1 MSAHSTEK
9 ILIKTLDI
17 LDNLYQENKIERPR
31 VKKIILKQEWNVILG
46 TNNLCGM
53 VINFTG
59 IHAVHGEQKL
69 RDRIDSIK
77 KLIGK
82 DLFDVASDYIYSNDI
97 QERSLAVGSISCIS
111 QPFLS
116 STQIKKRGFNECKD
130 IMDMLKPTDTV
141 AIVGYG
147 GFVRKL
153 LGKCKEVH
161 VTEMRPRGRF
171 ESVIIGE
178 NVDFGP
184 KEIYIHTEKENKK
197 VLSNSDIVMIT
208 ASTLVNGTF
217 DEVIDYSKNARIRG
231 LYGPSGSIIPD
242 VLFENGLNYQR
253 AFEITNTPK
262 FEYDSINDNS
272 LEVAIKE
279 SQTLHCISP
288 RLV

>member
-1 MSAHSTEK
+1 MSTHSTEK
-9 ILIKTLDI
+9 ILVKTLDI

-31 VKKIILKQEWNVILG
+31 VKKIILKQEWNVIFG

-59 IHAVHGEQKL
+59 VHAVHGEQKL
-69 RDRIDSIK
+69 RDRIDLIK
-77 KLIGK
+77 GLIGK
-82 DLFDVASDYIYSNDI
+82 DLFNVASDYITSNDI
-97 QERSLAVGSISCIS
+97 QERSLAVGSISCMS

-116 STQIKKRGFNECKD
+116 SNQIKKRGFNECRD
-130 IMDMLKPTDTV
+130 IMDMLNPTDTV

-153 LGKCKEVH
+153 LGKCKEIH
-161 VTEMRPRGRF
+161 VTEMRPRERF

-184 KEIYIHTEKENKK
+184 KEIYIHTEKDNKK
-197 VLSNSDIVMIT
+197 VLSKSDIVMIT

-253 AFEITNTPK
+253 VYEITNTPR
-262 FEYDSINDNS
+262 FEYDSINDAS
-272 LEVAIKE
+272 LEVALKE

-288 RLV
+288 RSI

>member
-161 VTEMRPRGRF
+161 VTEMRPRERF

-184 KEIYIHTEKENKK
+184 KEIYIHSEKENKK

-253 AFEITNTPK
+253 AFEITNTSK
-262 FEYDSINDNS
+262 FEYDSINDTS
-272 LEVAIKE
+272 LEVALKE

-288 RLV
+288 KLI

>member
-1 MSAHSTEK
+1 MSEHSTEK

-31 VKKIILKQEWNVILG
+31 IKKIILKQEWNVLLG

-69 RDRIDSIK
+69 RDRLDSIK

-82 DLFDVASDYIYSNDI
+82 DLFDVASDYISSNDI

-116 STQIKKRGFNECKD
+116 STQIKKRGFTECKD

-147 GFVRKL
+147 GFVRKM
-153 LGKCKEVH
+153 LGKCKEIH
-161 VTEMRPRGRF
+161 VTEMRPRERF

-178 NVDFGP
+178 NVEFGP

-253 AFEITNTPK
+253 AFEITNTSK

-272 LEVAIKE
+272 LEVALKE

-288 RLV
+288 KLI